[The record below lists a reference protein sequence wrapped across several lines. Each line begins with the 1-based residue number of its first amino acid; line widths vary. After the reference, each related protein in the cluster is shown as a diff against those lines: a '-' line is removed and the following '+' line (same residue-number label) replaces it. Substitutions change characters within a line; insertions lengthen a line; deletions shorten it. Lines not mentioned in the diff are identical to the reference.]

1 MSHLA
6 SQASRSQVDRLTKLI
21 GVSDL
26 PVDDLSALDEKRVEG
41 SCEWATSTTSF
52 ESWRTPW
59 SSSRP
64 ILWFTGHAAT
74 GKSVICSHVVNEL
87 QRQNQR
93 CSYFFFRHG
102 DATKSSVS
110 GCMRAL
116 AFQMALSD
124 VNTLD
129 KLTSLGEVSALWD
142 VWDERVLW
150 RKLFLGCIF
159 TEADVTP
166 QYWVIDAL
174 DECQKLPVL
183 LSLFAKVPSHFRIF
197 FTSRITS
204 EVEQGL
210 TQMRALVEHR
220 PIHLEDTIEDFVR
233 FIDSKMD
240 RLPASNEI
248 MSTKLK
254 SRILSSASGSFLW
267 VSLIVQELEHA
278 YSEEGAE
285 AILNDIP
292 SDMNRLYDRMLSNVP
307 TGGHA
312 TKLARAIFAW
322 ATLTFRALTTN
333 EMQAALKLDTNE
345 TVHNLTKTI
354 PTITGQLIFVNHQG
368 RIHSIHQTAK
378 IYLLQQSSYPNLS
391 LQNQQNQQRMAE
403 ICLKFL
409 IEYLRNGPPQR
420 KIKTGP
426 FTLAAD
432 MEFVDY
438 ASLYFSDHLQKV
450 SSEDEAPWSLLCR
463 FLESKVLL
471 WLEYLAITS
480 KLHHV
485 TRTAKNLK
493 LYLRGRVKY
502 MTPLDPG
509 KDLVE
514 SWITDMIRLNARF
527 RSNLT
532 ISPSSI
538 HTSIPPMCPSNSI
551 ISKTYAT
558 RRRGILIKG
567 LNNKNWDDCLSRI
580 DFHAKKTSA
589 VAHGDRH
596 FAVGLWGGKISIY
609 SCDSF
614 QEIVSMDHGELVKL
628 LTFSDSGHYIASSGP
643 RHVRLWNVENGT
655 QSWAVPTPHNVLT
668 LLFSG
673 NDASL
678 AAATRGN
685 CIHIWD
691 TADGQEQDRWPWF
704 QAFND
709 YTEHK
714 IPHQPPQKAVF
725 SQDFCMLAV
734 SYRGLPIYMFD
745 VETRLFIGCC
755 GRTDGIP
762 SRTSAD
768 KTTVDAMSFNP
779 SPEIKML
786 VVSYQDGAL
795 GVYDIWSM
803 ELRCQV
809 PDVYAHSMA
818 CSPNGRALVTGS
830 ARGTIQ
836 IFEFGGIEG
845 EKLSPIYRIDAFEEG
860 IKGMAFSSDSIR
872 FTDIR
877 GSQCRVWEP
886 AVLLRNEL
894 DIESQSEISQATTL
908 APNPIGMLEGPRE
921 AEISTVCVIPGGE
934 IAFCGKQDGLIAI
947 FDIQK
952 AIEMGELYRH
962 GANSAISSITF
973 YEPKSLLASADESGR
988 ILINEILIGLAGCK
1002 VKSKLSDFRQEQN
1015 IMNLIINPSGTKI
1028 LLQSKSTLSLWT
1040 IDGISTQ
1047 FIMPFGTDNEWT
1059 IFSHPTSHDRFVC
1072 IGRCKTHILSWN
1084 DGLKVEDFA
1093 VEGPRALSVTVTPPS
1108 PEARRPQQ
1116 VQNLSSSDLP
1126 RGSSRFIVK
1135 LLARNA
1141 ALASSAA
1148 LEVWP
1153 SASIDACSL
1162 TSPPLLLPGFD
1173 VHVEKIRQIIAVVGS
1188 LLLFLDNNF
1197 WICSL
1202 DIVKL
1207 LSTGQGACRHF
1218 FLLSEWRT
1226 NGKNFIIEY
1235 VAARRE
1241 FLIVKRHELLVVKR
1255 GLDISEPWSDA

>member
-1 MSHLA
+1 M
-6 SQASRSQVDRLTKLI
+6 
-21 GVSDL
+21 
-26 PVDDLSALDEKRVEG
+26 
-41 SCEWATSTTSF
+41 ATS
-52 ESWRTPW
+52 
-59 SSSRP
+59 
-64 ILWFTGHAAT
+64 
-74 GKSVICSHVVNEL
+74 
-87 QRQNQR
+87 
-93 CSYFFFRHG
+93 
-102 DATKSSVS
+102 DAST
-110 GCMRAL
+110 L
-116 AFQMALSD
+116 AR
-124 VNTLD
+124 
-129 KLTSLGEVSALWD
+129 LTSLGEDAPLWD
-142 VWDERVLW
+142 LWDERTLW

-159 TEADVTP
+159 KEADLAP

-183 LSLFAKVPSHFRIF
+183 LSLFAKVPSYLRIF
-197 FTSRITS
+197 FTSRITP

-210 TQMRALVEHR
+210 TQMGTLVEHR
-220 PIHLEDTIEDFVR
+220 PIHLEDTIGDFGKY
-233 FIDSKMD
+233 IDSKMD
-240 RLPASNEI
+240 RLPVSNET

-254 SRILSSASGSFLW
+254 SRILSNASGSFLW

-285 AILNDIP
+285 EILNDIP
-292 SDMNRLYDRMLSNVP
+292 SDMNRLYDRMLSSVP
-307 TGGHA
+307 TSGRA
-312 TKLARAIFAW
+312 TKLARAVFSW
-322 ATLTFRALTTN
+322 ATLSFRALTIN
-333 EMQAALKLDTNE
+333 EMQAALKLDTND
-345 TVHNLTKTI
+345 TVQNLIKTI
-354 PTITGQLIFVNHQG
+354 PTITGQLIFVDHQG
-368 RIHSIHQTAK
+368 RIRSIHQTAK
-378 IYLLQQSSYPNLS
+378 IYLLQQDSYPILS
-391 LQNQQNQQRMAE
+391 LQKQQNQLRMAE

-409 IEYLRNGPPQR
+409 MEYLMKGLQQR

-426 FTLAAD
+426 FTLPPD

-450 SSEDEAPWSLLCR
+450 SSEDEATWSLLCE
-463 FLESKVLL
+463 FLESKLLL

-493 LYLRGRVKY
+493 LYLRRRVKY

-509 KDLVE
+509 KDVVE
-514 SWITDMIRLNARF
+514 SWINDLVRLNARF

-538 HTSIPPMCPSNSI
+538 HTSIPAMCPSNSI

-558 RRRGILIKG
+558 RQRGILIKG
-567 LNNKNWDDCLSRI
+567 LNDQNWDDCLSTI
-580 DFHAKKTSA
+580 DFHAKQTSA

-609 SCDSF
+609 SRDSF
-614 QEIVSMDHGELVKL
+614 QEIVSIDHGEQIKM
-628 LTFSDSGHYIASSGP
+628 LTFSDSGHRIASSGP
-643 RHVRLWNVENGT
+643 RYVRVWNVENGT
-655 QSWAVPTPHNVLT
+655 QSWTVSTPHTVIT

-673 NDASL
+673 NDTSL

-704 QAFND
+704 EAFHD
-709 YTEHK
+709 HTEHR

-725 SQDFCMLAV
+725 SSDFRTLAV

-745 VETRLFIGCC
+745 TGTRLFIGCC
-755 GRTDGIP
+755 GRTDGIL

-779 SPEIKML
+779 SPEINML

-803 ELRCQV
+803 ELRRQV
-809 PDVYAHSMA
+809 PDVFAHSMA
-818 CSPNGRALVTGS
+818 CSPDGRTLVTGS
-830 ARGTIQ
+830 ARGTVQ

-845 EKLSPIYRIDAFEEG
+845 EKLSLIYRIDAFEEG

-886 AVLLRNEL
+886 AVLLRNGL
-894 DIESQSEISQATTL
+894 DIESQSEISQAITL
-908 APNPIGMLEGPRE
+908 APNPIGMLEGPPE
-921 AEISTVCVIPGGE
+921 AEIATVCALSGGE
-934 IAFCGKQDGLIAI
+934 IAFCGKQDGLVTI
-947 FDIQK
+947 FDTQK
-952 AIEMGELYRH
+952 AIQMGELYRH
-962 GANSAISSITF
+962 GANVAISTITF
-973 YEPKSLLASADESGR
+973 YEPKLLLASADESGR
-988 ILINEILIGLAGCK
+988 ILINEILLGSAECK
-1002 VKSKLSDFRQEQN
+1002 IKSKVSEFRQEQN
-1015 IMNLIINPSGTKI
+1015 ITNLIIDPSGTKI
-1028 LLQSKSTLSLWT
+1028 LLQSKGVLSVWM
-1040 IDGISTQ
+1040 IDGKPTE

-1059 IFSHPTSHDRFVC
+1059 VFNHPMNYDQFVC
-1072 IGRCKTHILSWN
+1072 IGRCKTHIFSWN
-1084 DGLKVEDFA
+1084 DTQKVEDCA
-1093 VEGPRALSVTVTPPS
+1093 VERPRALNVTVTPLS
-1108 PEARRPQQ
+1108 FEARRPQQ
-1116 VQNLSSSDLP
+1116 VHNMSISDLP
-1126 RGSSRFIVK
+1126 RASSQFIVK

-1141 ALASSAA
+1141 SLASSAA

-1153 SASIDACSL
+1153 TASIDAYSL

-1173 VHVEKIRQIIAVVGS
+1173 ARVEKIRQIIAVVGS
-1188 LLLFLDNNF
+1188 LLLFLDNNL

-1207 LSTGQGACRHF
+1207 LSTGQGARRHF
-1218 FLLSEWRT
+1218 FLLSEWQS
-1226 NGKNFIIEY
+1226 NGKDFIIEY

-1255 GLDISEPWSDA
+1255 GLEISEPWSDA